1 MNAGQGVHATRST
14 EGTLT
19 EGALAPLLGGLQ
31 RERASGWL
39 RLSGMQI
46 RGGIPSVV
54 RLGLKL
60 QGGRVVAVEAADD
73 PLRPLPPGSD
83 LAERATHAIARVLA
97 CGDAVHEWEP
107 VTEAAAADTAS
118 PWLAALAVRAV

>member
-1 MNAGQGVHATRST
+1 MNMGHRVQANQST
-14 EGTLT
+14 EGTLS

-60 QGGRVVAVEAADD
+60 QGGHVVAVEAADD
-73 PLRPLPPGSD
+73 PLRPFPPGSD
-83 LAERATHAIARVLA
+83 LAERATHAISRVLA
-97 CGDAVHEWEP
+97 CRDAVHKWDAG
-107 VTEAAAADTAS
+107 TEAVAA
-118 PWLAALAVRAV
+118 